1 MASRDFHFR
10 DSCDPDKFQQILSGT
25 FHTSSIDVSKT
36 TCIKIKEYI
45 AVLRLVPFLFGRGT
59 EDSLQLV
66 SISILVSFNTIVL
79 SSLLEK
85 VFQDALMRQ

>member
-1 MASRDFHFR
+1 M
-10 DSCDPDKFQQILSGT
+10 
-25 FHTSSIDVSKT
+25 
-36 TCIKIKEYI
+36 
-45 AVLRLVPFLFGRGT
+45 LRLVPFLFGRGI